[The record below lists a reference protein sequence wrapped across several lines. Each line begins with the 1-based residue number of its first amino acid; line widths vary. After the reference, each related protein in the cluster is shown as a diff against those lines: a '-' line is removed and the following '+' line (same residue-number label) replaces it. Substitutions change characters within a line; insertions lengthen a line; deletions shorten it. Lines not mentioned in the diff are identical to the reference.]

1 MISLKR
7 VWLCCR
13 MSFSKWIVS
22 PRIYAVLFF
31 SLLFV
36 YVNTHGVAE
45 YAAVMGRASSPW
57 TFPFYVGTDIMVLV
71 YGTITILLF
80 CEAPFYDGQTPYIL
94 IRMHRL
100 EWLLGQILYILMT
113 SVVYTLV
120 MILLHVL
127 VLIPHVEWNT
137 DWGAVLR
144 TLGSNPD
151 AAAERGINIM
161 WISGD
166 IIALFSAG
174 EAMVLGSLQYIL
186 VSSFIGML
194 IFCGNVMSNRT
205 AGIFLAGAM
214 VFFASFAASFGGFLI
229 PSRFLFWFAPVTWVS
244 ISYLNWGLDPTLPP
258 IGYADSILVL
268 CILIFG
274 ALAAWAFCKRDIP
287 IQTGRRS

>member
-1 MISLKR
+1 M
-7 VWLCCR
+7 
-13 MSFSKWIVS
+13 
-22 PRIYAVLFF
+22 
-31 SLLFV
+31 
-36 YVNTHGVAE
+36 
-45 YAAVMGRASSPW
+45 MGRASAPW
-57 TFPFYVGTDIMVLV
+57 SFPFYVSQDIMVFV
-71 YGTITILLF
+71 YGTITVLLF
-80 CEAPFYDGQTPYIL
+80 CDAPFYDGQTLYLL
-94 IRMHRL
+94 IRMRRG

-137 DWGAVLR
+137 DWGPVLY
-144 TLGSNPD
+144 TLGNDPNVTL
-151 AAAERGINIM
+151 EHGISMLPLNGQIM
-161 WISGD
+161 EI
-166 IIALFSAG
+166 FSAG

-205 AGIFLAGAM
+205 AGVFLAGAM
-214 VFFASFAASFGGFLI
+214 VFFASFASGFGA
-229 PSRFLFWFAPVTWVS
+229 FLFNSNILLWFAPVTWVS
-244 ISYLNWGLDPTLPP
+244 ITFLNWGLDPTLPP
-258 IGYADSILVL
+258 VGYADSILVL